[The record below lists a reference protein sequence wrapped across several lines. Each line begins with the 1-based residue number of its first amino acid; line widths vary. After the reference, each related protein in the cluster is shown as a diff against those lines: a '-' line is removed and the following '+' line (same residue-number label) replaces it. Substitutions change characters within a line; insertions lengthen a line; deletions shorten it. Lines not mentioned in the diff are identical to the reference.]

1 MQITAPPATVRISR
15 ACPTGAR
22 CLHPAECR
30 TAAVV
35 AGGYESYMPGFADVL
50 SDAEI
55 RVVLDYIKTTWPE
68 RERGYQL
75 KVSRSG

>member
-1 MQITAPPATVRISR
+1 
-15 ACPTGAR
+15 
-22 CLHPAECR
+22 
-30 TAAVV
+30 
-35 AGGYESYMPGFADVL
+35 MPGFADVL

-75 KVSRSG
+75 KVSRSR